1 MSSVF
6 VKCPFLECPYHE
18 KPEYTE
24 LDKFRKHLALDHDR
38 YALYQLAFERGIIQD
53 PIRYQNVSYVIKQ
66 VAEFSIV
73 KEPLP

>member
-6 VKCPFLECPYHE
+6 VICPFQDCPYHE

-24 LDKFRKHLALDHDR
+24 LDKFRRHLARDHDR
-38 YALYQLAFERGIIQD
+38 YALYQLAFENGIIQD
-53 PIRYQNVSYVIKQ
+53 PIRYQNASYVIKQ

-73 KEPLP
+73 RESLQ